1 MRTQHPVYFR
11 NQAEEEPAL
20 IGDLSIP
27 LLIASVLAA
36 SAPLIIIALGETLT
50 EKSGVINLS
59 LDGVV
64 LFSAMAAFAVAR
76 ETGSLPLGFL
86 AGGCAGMV
94 SGIIV
99 GYFSIY
105 LHLTQVAVGFALS
118 LLCRDLAYFLGNPY
132 SRVQGPTLLATKL
145 PFYDS
150 LPSSLQVILTQP
162 LTVWFALLLISGLSY
177 FLSFS
182 KTGLC
187 LRSVGENPAASFAR
201 GLNPGR
207 IQMTAILA
215 GAFLVG
221 IGGAAYSL
229 SLKPGW
235 GRPQGAE
242 GIGWIALALVIFGG
256 WHPIR
261 VALGAIL
268 FAFLQVS
275 GIGLQDLF
283 PGVPAQVFQTA
294 PFPLMIFTLVFMHF
308 STRKTRKQGFSENNG
323 QKRISRLFL
332 SNAPK
337 ALGKSYRQE

>member
-1 MRTQHPVYFR
+1 M
-11 NQAEEEPAL
+11 

-27 LLIASVLAA
+27 VLIASVLAA

-50 EKSGVINLS
+50 EKSGLINLS

-64 LFSAMAAFAVAR
+64 LFSAMAAFVVAK
-76 ETGSLPLGFL
+76 ETDSLFLGFF
-86 AGGCAGMV
+86 AGGCAGMLT
-94 SGIIV
+94 GIIV

-150 LPSSLQVILTQP
+150 LPSSLQIILTQP
-162 LTVWFALLLISGLSY
+162 LTVWFALLLIFCLYYFFSY
-177 FLSFS
+177 S
-182 KTGLC
+182 KAGLC
-187 LRSVGENPAASFAR
+187 LRSVGENPVASFAR
-201 GLNPGR
+201 GLNPAK
-207 IQMTAILA
+207 IQMTAVLV
-215 GAFLVG
+215 GTFLVG

-242 GIGWIALALVIFGG
+242 GIGWIGLALVIFGG

-261 VALGAIL
+261 VALGAML

-294 PFPLMIFTLVFMHF
+294 PFPLMIFTLVFMHYL
-308 STRKTRKQGFSENNG
+308 TKRKQQQDYSGNKFQRFIG
-323 QKRISRLFL
+323 KLFMSRP
-332 SNAPK
+332 PK
-337 ALGKSYRQE
+337 AIGKSYIQK

>member
-1 MRTQHPVYFR
+1 M
-11 NQAEEEPAL
+11 

-27 LLIASVLAA
+27 VLIASVLTA

-64 LFSAMAAFAVAR
+64 LFSAMAAFVIAR
-76 ETGSLPLGFL
+76 QTDSLLLGFL
-86 AGGCAGMV
+86 AGGCAGMFT
-94 SGIIV
+94 GLIV

-105 LHLTQVAVGFALS
+105 LHLTQVAVGFTLS

-132 SRVQGPTLLATKL
+132 SRVQGPTLLATKF

-150 LPSSLQVILTQP
+150 LPNSLQVILTQP
-162 LTVWFALLLISGLSY
+162 PTVWIALLLI
-177 FLSFS
+177 FLFYCFFSFS
-182 KTGLC
+182 KAGLS

-207 IQMTAILA
+207 IQMTAVLA

-221 IGGAAYSL
+221 LGGAAYSL

-261 VALGAIL
+261 VALGAML

-275 GIGLQDLF
+275 GIGLQNLF

-294 PFPLMIFTLVFMHF
+294 PFPLMIFTLVLMHF
-308 STRKTRKQGFSENNG
+308 STRNTRKQDYSENKPQG
-323 QKRISRLFL
+323 FAGKLFL
-332 SNAPK
+332 SRAPK
-337 ALGKSYRQE
+337 ALGKSYKQE

>member
-1 MRTQHPVYFR
+1 MI
-11 NQAEEEPAL
+11 A
-20 IGDLSIP
+20 DLPFSV
-27 LLIASVLAA
+27 LLASVLAA

-64 LFSAMAAFAVAR
+64 LLSAMAAFVVAK
-76 ETGSLPLGFL
+76 ETDSLLLGFL
-86 AGGCAGMV
+86 GGGCAGMLAGV
-94 SGIIV
+94 IV

-105 LHLTQVAVGFALS
+105 LHLSQVAVGFALS

-145 PFYDS
+145 PFYDG
-150 LPSSLQVILTQP
+150 LPSFLQAILTQA
-162 LTVWFALLLISGLSY
+162 LTVPFALTLVGLLWYFFSY
-177 FLSFS
+177 SRS
-182 KTGLC
+182 GLC

-201 GLNPGR
+201 GLNPSR
-207 IQMTAILA
+207 IQMAAVL
-215 GAFLVG
+215 GGSFLVG

-256 WHPIR
+256 WHPLR
-261 VALGAIL
+261 VALGAML

-275 GIGLQDLF
+275 GIGLQDIF
-283 PGVPAQVFQTA
+283 PSIPSQVFQTA
-294 PFPLMIFTLVFMHF
+294 PFPLMIFTLIFMHY
-308 STRKTRKQGFSENNG
+308 STRKTRKQGGAKNRFQQLIG
-323 QKRISRLFL
+323 TLFL
-332 SNAPK
+332 SRPPK
-337 ALGKSYRQE
+337 SLGKSYRQE

>member
-1 MRTQHPVYFR
+1 MGDISLPV
-11 NQAEEEPAL
+11 
-20 IGDLSIP
+20 
-27 LLIASVLAA
+27 LIASVLAA

-64 LFSAMAAFAVAR
+64 LLSAMAAFVVAK
-76 ETGSLPLGFL
+76 ETDSLLPGFL
-86 AGGCAGMV
+86 AGGCTGMFT
-94 SGIIV
+94 GIIV
-99 GYFSIY
+99 GYFSIS
-105 LHLTQVAVGFALS
+105 LRLSQVAVGFALS

-132 SRVQGPTLLATKL
+132 SRVQGPTLLANKL

-150 LPSSLQVILTQP
+150 LPSSLQIILTQP
-162 LTVWFALLLISGLSY
+162 LTVWFALLLIIVLYY
-177 FLSFS
+177 FFTFS
-182 KTGLC
+182 KAGLC

-201 GLNPGR
+201 GLNPR
-207 IQMTAILA
+207 KIQMAAVLG

-242 GIGWIALALVIFGG
+242 GIGWIGLALVVFGG

-261 VALGAIL
+261 VALGAMF

-275 GIGLQDLF
+275 GIALQDLF
-283 PGVPAQVFQTA
+283 PGIPAQVLQTS
-294 PFPLMIFTLVFMHF
+294 PFPLMIFTLIFMHY
-308 STRKTRKQGFSENNG
+308 STRKNRKDGYSENSFQQLVG
-323 QKRISRLFL
+323 KLFMSR
-332 SNAPK
+332 SPK
-337 ALGKSYRQE
+337 ALGKCYKQE

>member
-1 MRTQHPVYFR
+1 M
-11 NQAEEEPAL
+11 
-20 IGDLSIP
+20 IGDLSFP
-27 LLIASVLAA
+27 VLVASVLAA

-64 LFSAMAAFAVAR
+64 LFSAMAAFVVAK
-76 ETGSLPLGFL
+76 ETNSLFFGFL
-86 AGGCAGMV
+86 AGGCAGMLT
-94 SGIIV
+94 GIIV

-105 LHLTQVAVGFALS
+105 LHLSQVAVGFALS

-132 SRVQGPTLLATKL
+132 SRIQGPALLSQKL
-145 PFYDS
+145 PFYDA
-150 LPSSLQVILTQP
+150 LPSSLQIVLTQP
-162 LTVWFALLLISGLSY
+162 LTVWFALLLIFALYY
-177 FLSFS
+177 FFTFS
-182 KTGLC
+182 KAGLC

-201 GLNPGR
+201 GFNPSK
-207 IQMTAILA
+207 IQMAAVLG

-242 GIGWIALALVIFGG
+242 GIGWIGLALVIFGG

-261 VALGAIL
+261 VAIGAML

-283 PGVPAQVFQTA
+283 PGIPAQVFQTA
-294 PFPLMIFTLVFMHF
+294 PFPLMIFTLVVMHY
-308 STRKTRKQGFSENNG
+308 STRKNLTHGYSQNKFQQVIAKLFMSRAPRAIGQSYKQE
-323 QKRISRLFL
+323 
-332 SNAPK
+332 
-337 ALGKSYRQE
+337 